1 MRTSILSS
9 AAIAASIA
17 VAAPVLAETVT
28 IPLPPMQT
36 ELTFIE
42 GRDAVR
48 LLAER
53 RLQSVDMDSVAERS
67 LVQFCSNGEAQRAA
81 TDKGLLMEF
90 FGQILSMTLEKVA
103 DRVRAEIAKYTAISE
118 RNERLDYYRG
128 SPAAAGSGH
137 LESRYQCLHFVR
149 LQPNAAGGADVALDV
164 VAGIALDTQRDAI
177 VLRPLRLYVAKATA
191 RSATGHYGVAISVKA
206 DAVWRDAM
214 VGHQGTV
221 FDLTIATESIDL
233 GTGPF
238 TKYYP
243 TDVMGGR
250 RVPIVPVSVDVDRSR
265 DFGRVDLTV
274 SAAEIGTPPA
284 TLALLSQLFPLTT
297 ERRARLMIEAA
308 IISNLPLP

>member
-1 MRTSILSS
+1 MRIRIVS
-9 AAIAASIA
+9 AAAMAACLG
-17 VAAPVLAETVT
+17 AACPAAAETVT

-48 LLAER
+48 LLAEH
-53 RLQSVDMDSVAERS
+53 RLQTVDMDSAAQRALVA
-67 LVQFCSNGEAQRAA
+67 FCSNGEAQRATA
-81 TDKGLLMEF
+81 DKGIIMEF

-103 DRVRAEIAKYTAISE
+103 DRVRAEIGKYTAISE

-128 SPAAAGSGH
+128 STSAAGSGR
-137 LESRYQCLHFVR
+137 LENRYQCLHFVR
-149 LQPNAAGGADVALDV
+149 VQPNASGGSDVALDV
-164 VAGIALDTQRDAI
+164 VAGIGLDTARDAI
-177 VLRPLRLYVAKATA
+177 VLRPLRLYVAKSTA

-206 DAVWRDAM
+206 DAVWRDTM

-221 FDLTIATESIDL
+221 FELTLASESIDL
-233 GTGPF
+233 AGGPF
-238 TKYYP
+238 IKYYP

-250 RVPIVPVSVDVDRSR
+250 RVPIVPISADIDHSH
-265 DFGRVDLTV
+265 DFGRVDFTV

-284 TLALLSQLFPLTT
+284 TLTLLSQLFPLTT
-297 ERRARLMIEAA
+297 ERRARLLIEAA

>member
-1 MRTSILSS
+1 MRIRIVL
-9 AAIAASIA
+9 AAAMAASLCTGSP
-17 VAAPVLAETVT
+17 VAAETVT

-48 LLAER
+48 LLAEHR
-53 RLQSVDMDSVAERS
+53 IQTVDMDSVAERA
-67 LVQFCSNGEAQRAA
+67 LVGFCSNGEAQRTGA
-81 TDKGLLMEF
+81 DKGIIMEF

-103 DRVRAEIAKYTAISE
+103 DRVRAEIGKYTAISE
-118 RNERLDYYRG
+118 RNQRLDYYRG
-128 SPAAAGSGH
+128 TPAAAGPGR

-164 VAGIALDTQRDAI
+164 VAGVGLDTARDAI
-177 VLRPLRLYVAKATA
+177 VLRPLRLFVAKSTA

-206 DAVWRDAM
+206 DAVWRDAL

-221 FDLTIATESIDL
+221 FDLTIASESIDL
-233 GTGPF
+233 ASGPF
-238 TKYYP
+238 IKYYP
-243 TDVMGGR
+243 TDVFGGR
-250 RVPIVPVSVDVDRSR
+250 RVPIVPISTDIDRSH
-265 DFGRVDLTV
+265 DFGRADFTV

-284 TLALLSQLFPLTT
+284 TLTLLSQLFPLTT